1 MSRTHRST
9 RTSRTSR
16 TSRTTGRVPRIHVPQ
31 KFLEGS
37 QRDIRR
43 WLELASQRKSDPER
57 PPTATSYALAN
68 GHREMENQFDLLL
81 KMPTEASQVPANK
94 GSAATMKASSSRKR
108 EEFLEIS
115 KEMSRIA
122 SGVKLEQVRP
132 ESPKARSSKGKTKKP
147 DLDPRL
153 IGKSSAQK
161 LIMKQLEE
169 YRENEQARK
178 ELKSRAESHMG
189 AKSVGQEYV
198 RSNKK
203 AVGRKQW
210 QEYLSTC
217 KKSRLSK
224 TKHGN
229 LVRMRKLELEQKRE
243 EEIKEMRAK
252 LAVKMDPNCVPNRK
266 QKRFAKNWLTI
277 LATTTRLMSAID
289 TIQMT
294 DNSLDFMKLQTDEE
308 KRNKVPAWLV
318 RRRVNSTRNAI
329 GSFWRCLLVQRLLD
343 DFRGQLVSIAEEAAY
358 RGERSESPASVLSS
372 DHASDSERDSP
383 LHVEDL

>member
-1 MSRTHRST
+1 MGTSLNLEYDTLSGARGQAELVGQAGLLDAFQGFMSPKSSYIQKYVCCLEILGDSSYVCNLCNSDSSKGANV
-9 RTSRTSR
+9 TS
-16 TSRTTGRVPRIHVPQ
+16 
-31 KFLEGS
+31 
-37 QRDIRR
+37 
-43 WLELASQRKSDPER
+43 ELASQRKSDPER

-203 AVGRKQW
+203 AVAQICRKQAP
-210 QEYLSTC
+210 TVFPMVN
-217 KKSRLSK
+217 SK

-229 LVRMRKLELEQKRE
+229 LVRMRKLELEQ
-243 EEIKEMRAK
+243 
-252 LAVKMDPNCVPNRK
+252 PNRK

-277 LATTTRLMSAID
+277 L
-289 TIQMT
+289 T

-358 RGERSESPASVLSS
+358 RLFSNMCNKI
-372 DHASDSERDSP
+372 
-383 LHVEDL
+383 